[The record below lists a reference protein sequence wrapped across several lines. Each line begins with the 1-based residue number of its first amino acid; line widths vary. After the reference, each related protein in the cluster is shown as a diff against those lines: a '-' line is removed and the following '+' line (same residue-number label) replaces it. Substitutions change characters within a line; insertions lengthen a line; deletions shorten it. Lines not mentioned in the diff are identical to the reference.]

1 MFRFALP
8 LVMAGFAALATPA
21 VAATYTLT
29 ATTNQ
34 YGMGG
39 FEMIFDDR
47 NDDHVF
53 TIDEVAGLTPFNI
66 WHDWNITGI
75 TGLADLDFGKGSML
89 TGANPWYDFNFSF
102 TDGLGRIATVGQNAY
117 TYALTER
124 TVDDVAPAV
133 PVPAAGLLILGGLG
147 ALVALR
153 VRRRA
158 D

>member
-1 MFRFALP
+1 
-8 LVMAGFAALATPA
+8 MAGFAALATPA

-53 TIDEVAGLTPFNI
+53 TIDEVAGLSSFNI

-75 TGLADLDFGKGSML
+75 TGLADLDLGNGSKL
-89 TGANPWYDFNFSF
+89 AGVNPWYDFNFSF
-102 TDGLGRIATVGQNAY
+102 TDSLGRIATVGQNAY
-117 TYALTER
+117 TYALSER
-124 TVDDVAPAV
+124 AAEAITPAI

-147 ALVALR
+147 ALAALR
-153 VRRRA
+153 ARRREG
-158 D
+158 